1 MAKKKL
7 SLWLAIIC
15 IAVVGLVVF
24 FEYSKYYPST
34 DDAYVNANVVHI
46 APQVSGDVVHIFVKN
61 NEIIKKGQRLFDI
74 DPRPFEIAL
83 ANAKAQLDLAKQ
95 DMRAL
100 FAAVQSAKAV
110 LKARQSEFYVTL
122 KNAARTLILVK
133 KNLATKESGD
143 EAENSIKVAK
153 AQLDVAKNQ
162 LKQAKENL
170 GMIGNKNARIKAA
183 LAEVRNAELNLKYA
197 YITSPVNGKLVN
209 FTLRSGTMVQAGQM
223 LFDIVEQ
230 NRWWVDTNYKETQ
243 LDRIRVGQSAKI
255 SVDMYPNHTFRGVV
269 ESISAGSGTAFSLLP
284 PEQATGTWV
293 KVTQRMPVK
302 IVILNPSLKFPLIV
316 GASASVTVDTTH

>member
-183 LAEVRNAELNLKYA
+183 LAEVRNAELNLNLYFF
-197 YITSPVNGKLVN
+197 SD
-209 FTLRSGTMVQAGQM
+209 F
-223 LFDIVEQ
+223 LFKC
-230 NRWWVDTNYKETQ
+230 T
-243 LDRIRVGQSAKI
+243 
-255 SVDMYPNHTFRGVV
+255 
-269 ESISAGSGTAFSLLP
+269 
-284 PEQATGTWV
+284 
-293 KVTQRMPVK
+293 
-302 IVILNPSLKFPLIV
+302 
-316 GASASVTVDTTH
+316 